1 MRLKSRRLVIPVVA
15 AIVIAVDQ
23 ITKTWALHHTQ
34 LARHVAGP
42 IYLVLTFNSGAAFS
56 LGRGVTPIIETVAVA
71 LVIWL
76 AVVSRRASRSGSIAV
91 SIGLGLLLGGALG
104 NLIDRLFRHHHREVI
119 DFIQAVS
126 WWPVFNVADASIVV
140 GVVVLALAYATG
152 LRVNEVVMLK
162 VGDIDSQRM
171 TVRVEQGK
179 GQKDRYALLSP
190 VLLER
195 LRVWWRVARAQGKM
209 LDGGWL
215 FPGMDPVRHLS
226 TRQLNRAIHAAADEA
241 GIEKRISMHSL
252 RHAFATHL
260 LEQKVDIRLIQVLL
274 GHKKLET
281 TALYAQ
287 VATDILREVV
297 SPLEKLNSA

>member
-140 GVVVLALAYATG
+140 GVVVLVLAYATG
-152 LRVNEVVMLK
+152 SGR
-162 VGDIDSQRM
+162 
-171 TVRVEQGK
+171 
-179 GQKDRYALLSP
+179 
-190 VLLER
+190 
-195 LRVWWRVARAQGKM
+195 RA
-209 LDGGWL
+209 
-215 FPGMDPVRHLS
+215 
-226 TRQLNRAIHAAADEA
+226 
-241 GIEKRISMHSL
+241 
-252 RHAFATHL
+252 
-260 LEQKVDIRLIQVLL
+260 
-274 GHKKLET
+274 
-281 TALYAQ
+281 
-287 VATDILREVV
+287 
-297 SPLEKLNSA
+297 